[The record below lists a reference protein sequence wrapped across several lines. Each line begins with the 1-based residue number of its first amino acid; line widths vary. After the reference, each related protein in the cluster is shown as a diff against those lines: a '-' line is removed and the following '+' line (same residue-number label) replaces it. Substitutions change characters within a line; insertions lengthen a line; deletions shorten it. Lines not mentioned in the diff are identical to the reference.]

1 MSEVALFAIGSVIFV
16 ITAWATIAY
25 GLAFV
30 HQLRMEDI
38 ETGDVH
44 LKRESQFTDV
54 YVSDN
59 KASSDPAAVPR
70 G

>member
-1 MSEVALFAIGSVIFV
+1 MSEVALFAIGSVVFV

-44 LKRESQFTDV
+44 LKRETQFTDV
-54 YVSDN
+54 YISDD
-59 KASSDPAAVPR
+59 KAEADPAVIPH